1 MRKHIVL
8 AIMIFLALNLHLQAQ
23 HKVLP
28 KPVFH
33 SVEQVALVNGNNA
46 VSGALQT
53 VNGVGYGNWFAGIG
67 AGIDFYRYRSV
78 PLFLD
83 LRRSFDV
90 KKGNKL
96 FVYADGGYNLPWVKR
111 KEPVFS
117 IWGLPNKTDYKN
129 RGGAYM
135 DAGFGYAVHVK
146 GGNAFLLSA
155 GYSHKYFSEKRTTTT
170 ITGENMETVDIQK
183 FNYSMNRLMIKLGWQ
198 F

>member
-1 MRKHIVL
+1 MRKQIV
-8 AIMIFLALNLHLQAQ
+8 FLIIILFALDLHLPAQ
-23 HKVLP
+23 QKTLP

-33 SVEQVALVNGNNA
+33 SVEQLALVNGNSA

-53 VNGVGYGNWFAGIG
+53 VNGVGYGKWFAGIG

-78 PLFLD
+78 PVFLD

-111 KEPVFS
+111 KEPEFT
-117 IWGLPNKTDYKN
+117 IWSWPSNTDYKYK
-129 RGGAYM
+129 GGAYM
-135 DAGFGYAVHVK
+135 DAGFGYGVYLK
-146 GGNAFLLSA
+146 GGDAFLLSA
-155 GYSHKYFSEKRTTTT
+155 GYSHKYFSEKRTTTNLM
-170 ITGENMETVDIQK
+170 GENTETVDIQK
-183 FNYSMNRLMIKLGWQ
+183 FTYSMNRLMIKLGWQ